1 MSVLIETL
9 NTEDSDKRWVF
20 VISLRSSRGCC
31 SHQTGRSSS
40 ITLWTLL
47 TWCLWFPSTS
57 LCSLTWLWDPSPSWA
72 TWDDSYRSVL
82 WMWTACCSGKFVIC
96 HNRSVKAVIVCIY
109 GDSVWYAVLISSVP
123 SKSTLLILHAPSVEV
138 LLASNC
144 NAETVLITAD
154 HVEWDHT
161 SNNNQFLDHT
171 HFILHTMK
179 RNHKGSQCKSVC
191 LLTGLNVTLKILL

>member
-1 MSVLIETL
+1 MKGRQRTSHKDAGNSRDTEKTPQRMQSQTMMSCYILHSICLTWNMSVLIETL

-57 LCSLTWLWDPSPSWA
+57 LWSLTWLWDPSPSWE

-82 WMWTACCSGKFVIC
+82 WMWTACCSGKNVTKDSSHLSQSLSKSCECLYLWWQCLIC
-96 HNRSVKAVIVCIY
+96 SIN
-109 GDSVWYAVLISSVP
+109 LISPIKEHTVNITCTICGGS
-123 SKSTLLILHAPSVEV
+123 
-138 LLASNC
+138 AS
-144 NAETVLITAD
+144 
-154 HVEWDHT
+154 
-161 SNNNQFLDHT
+161 
-171 HFILHTMK
+171 
-179 RNHKGSQCKSVC
+179 
-191 LLTGLNVTLKILL
+191 LKL

>member
-82 WMWTACCSGKFVIC
+82 WMWSACCSGKNVT
-96 HNRSVKAVIVCIY
+96 
-109 GDSVWYAVLISSVP
+109 
-123 SKSTLLILHAPSVEV
+123 KSTLLILHAPSVEV

-161 SNNNQFLDHT
+161 SNNNQFLDHAP
-171 HFILHTMK
+171 FILHTMK